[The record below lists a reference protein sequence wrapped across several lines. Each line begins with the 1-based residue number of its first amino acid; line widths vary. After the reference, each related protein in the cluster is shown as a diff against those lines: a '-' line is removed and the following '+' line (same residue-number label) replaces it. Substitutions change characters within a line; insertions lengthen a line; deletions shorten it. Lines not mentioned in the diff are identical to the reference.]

1 MLPQFAGDR
10 SVLEALIAE
19 HKAKLVI
26 IEPLAAFLCGPDANK
41 DQEIRRVLYKLSKL
55 AEKYNCAIIVMR
67 HLNKSGGGKALYRG
81 NMSIGVI
88 GHARIGL
95 LIAEDPDNDAFRILS
110 MTKINCGPKQK
121 SMRFTLEPVGEVC
134 RIQWAG
140 QSNYSAD
147 DLMQQPTSQEKSK
160 KEDANTKIAQAK
172 AIFTMLL
179 EAKAGVIPI
188 KETKD
193 ELHKADISKHSIETA
208 IKELGLTVQYDTMPD
223 GTRVYFWVS
232 PTVPKPPG
240 E

>member
-1 MLPQFAGDR
+1 
-10 SVLEALIAE
+10 
-19 HKAKLVI
+19 
-26 IEPLAAFLCGPDANK
+26 
-41 DQEIRRVLYKLSKL
+41 
-55 AEKYNCAIIVMR
+55 
-67 HLNKSGGGKALYRG
+67 
-81 NMSIGVI
+81 
-88 GHARIGL
+88 
-95 LIAEDPDNDAFRILS
+95 